1 MSKKILLAGML
12 FGIVGCQSAVEGDA
26 VETDDTTIAVAKKKV
41 RACGTRTPGHDEM
54 DAMKAVENAAKGKPG
69 GGGGTPLP
77 PGSVTIPVYY
87 HVINDNNGGGTQVT
101 NQDVAAQIQVLNDS
115 FSGATGGENTAFRFT
130 LAARTD
136 TNNTAWYNMGYG
148 STAERDAKAALRQGG
163 ANALNIYSANIGD
176 GLLGWATFPNSYR
189 SNSSND
195 GVVILSGSE
204 PGGFAAP
211 YNEGDTATH
220 EVGHWLGL
228 YHTFQGGCS
237 RNNDSVSDT
246 PAVRSPNFGCLAP
259 GSVDSCTGNKYP
271 GADAVE
277 NFMDYTDDACMYE
290 FSTGQ
295 NARASAMWTSYRAN

>member
-12 FGIVGCQSAVEGDA
+12 FAVVGCQDAVEGDVA
-26 VETDDTTIAVAKKKV
+26 TDDTSIVAKKAG
-41 RACGTRTPGHDEM
+41 RSCGTRTPHADEV
-54 DAMKAVENAAKGKPG
+54 DAMKTLENLGKGKPG
-69 GGGGTPLP
+69 GGTPLP
-77 PGSVTIPVYY
+77 AGSVTIPVYY
-87 HVINDNNGGGTQVT
+87 HVLHAANGGGTQVT
-101 NQDVAAQIQVLNDS
+101 DQDIAAQIAVLNDS
-115 FSGATGGENTAFRFT
+115 FSGATGGENTAFRFV

-136 TNNTAWYNMGYG
+136 TNNDAWYNMGYG

-189 SNSSND
+189 SQSSND

-237 RNNDSVSDT
+237 RNGDSVDDT
-246 PAVRSPNFGCLAP
+246 PAVREPNFGCLAP

-271 GADAVE
+271 GVDAVE
-277 NFMDYTDDACMYE
+277 NFMDYTDDACMFE
-290 FSTGQ
+290 FSAGQ
-295 NARASAMWTSYRAN
+295 NLRASTMWTTYRAN